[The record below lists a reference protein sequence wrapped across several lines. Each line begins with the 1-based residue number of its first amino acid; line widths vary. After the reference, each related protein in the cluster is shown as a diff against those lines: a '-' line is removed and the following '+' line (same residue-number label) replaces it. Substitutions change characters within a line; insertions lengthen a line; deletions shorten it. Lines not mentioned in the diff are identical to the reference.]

1 VKKLIAFSLLSTAL
15 SFPGFAQSKTTPVAA
30 VETPPST
37 RPTSFE
43 DYLVQLAWTFSPE
56 AENSKYD
63 IEAHNQ
69 EVQLAKKDW
78 TRNLGAAINLNDVS
92 LPALSIKP
100 ANPTAPRIATYPLW
114 QVGLGVSF
122 GDLIQ
127 RKNKVKFA
135 ESHKK
140 MSEADMNFKKNK
152 IKAEVLKRYQE
163 FLSSQEIL
171 KIRLQSLDVAQTN
184 KTQISSL
191 FSVTKATFE
200 DYNQSNKAYF
210 DALESRTK
218 AQSDIRIRQID
229 LEEMI
234 GVKWETVE
242 KMKLNY
248 ESKR

>member
-1 VKKLIAFSLLSTAL
+1 VKKLITL
-15 SFPGFAQSKTTPVAA
+15 SFFLASYTFSGFAQSKTLPVLEATPV
-30 VETPPST
+30 

-56 AENSKYD
+56 AESSKYE

-69 EVQLAKKDW
+69 EIQLAQKDW
-78 TRNLGAAINLNDVS
+78 TRNLGAAVNLNDVS

-114 QVGLGVSF
+114 QVGLGISF

-140 MSEADMNFKKNK
+140 MSEADLNVKRNK

-163 FLSSQEIL
+163 FLVAQEIL
-171 KIRLQSLDVAQTN
+171 KIRLQSLDVAQSN

-191 FSVTKATFE
+191 FSVNKATFE
-200 DYNQSNKAYF
+200 DYNQANKSYF

-218 AQSDIRIRQID
+218 AQSDIRIRQIEM
-229 LEEMI
+229 EELL
-234 GVKWETVE
+234 GTKWESVE

-248 ESKR
+248 EPKK